1 MKKSLAVLLLST
13 VCLMLSGCGS
23 SGGNDGPT
31 VAPIPDAGPTV
42 LPAFYGAAVGPAPIA
57 PSLVPQNPFLAPNPF
72 SNVHSDTWMSD
83 TVGFVGPLG
92 RDPAVFSSTLV
103 AARRNP
109 NSPTFICSSIA
120 FDSAGRLVM
129 SCAGSQEASLVL
141 ADPDTLAVLASVN
154 LPLSASAANATSS
167 AYTYLD
173 QQDRIVVGAADNTIK
188 VMQVVRGE
196 TGFSFQ
202 KVAEYDVSP
211 FIHPDANG
219 NPDSLIG
226 VMPDWQGRI
235 WFAIRASATVG
246 VIDTAR
252 YPAASSIQTFA
263 LNDGGEIKNG
273 FAVNQTDAYVVSTK
287 AMYRIATGPDGIPR
301 QVWSAGYGNI
311 GTVKPGQYSAGSGT
325 TPTLLGHGEYVAI
338 ADNDAQTHVVVYR
351 TAEPLAAGQN
361 RTGLHDPRV
370 RVRPGRRGGLAHRQR
385 PVLDRREQ
393 LRVPGHELA
402 DPGQHAQPAGDGA
415 RRRVAGRQRLHA
427 GLDQRHG
434 DRAERGAQAR
444 DREWTHLH
452 DHPQVRH
459 VAAVRS
465 AGPGCL
471 VLERGRLSH
480 RRRRLG
486 APRGHWPQVRQLV
499 SGPGHRA
506 ERHRL
511 FGSIRRA
518 DRDQGYALAGDA
530 ARNPSRLSSGG
541 PPGGTTDNRRS

>member
-1 MKKSLAVLLLST
+1 MKKSLSILLLFT
-13 VCLMLSGCGS
+13 VCSMFSGCGS

-31 VAPIPDAGPTV
+31 VTPIPDAGPTV

-57 PSLVPQNPFLAPNPF
+57 PPLVPQNPFLAPNPF

-92 RDPAVFSSTLV
+92 RDPAVFSSTLE

-141 ADPDTLAVLASVN
+141 ADPDTLGVLASVN

-235 WFAIRASATVG
+235 WFAIRAAATVG
-246 VIDTAR
+246 VIDPAT

-287 AMYRIATGPDGIPR
+287 AMYRITAGSDGVPR

-361 RTGLHDPRV
+361 RMVCTTPVFGYGQGAVEDSLIGNGLSLIVENNYGYQVTNWQTLASTPSLPGMARVDVLPDGSGCTLVWTNETVTAPNVAPKLATGSGLIYTITRKYDTSPPYAA
-370 RVRPGRRGGLAHRQR
+370 PGLDVWYWSAVDFRTGAVVWERRAGTGPKFDSWYPGLAIGPNGTAYSGQYGGLIAI
-385 PVLDRREQ
+385 
-393 LRVPGHELA
+393 
-402 DPGQHAQPAGDGA
+402 
-415 RRRVAGRQRLHA
+415 
-427 GLDQRHG
+427 
-434 DRAERGAQAR
+434 R
-444 DREWTHLH
+444 DTR
-452 DHPQVRH
+452 
-459 VAAVRS
+459 
-465 AGPGCL
+465 
-471 VLERGRLSH
+471 
-480 RRRRLG
+480 
-486 APRGHWPQVRQLV
+486 
-499 SGPGHRA
+499 
-506 ERHRL
+506 
-511 FGSIRRA
+511 
-518 DRDQGYALAGDA
+518 
-530 ARNPSRLSSGG
+530 
-541 PPGGTTDNRRS
+541 